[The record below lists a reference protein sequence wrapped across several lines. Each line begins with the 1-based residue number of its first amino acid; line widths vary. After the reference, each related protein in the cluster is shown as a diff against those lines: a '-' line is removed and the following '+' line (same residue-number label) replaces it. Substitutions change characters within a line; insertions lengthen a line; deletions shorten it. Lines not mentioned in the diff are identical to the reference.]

1 MRYLL
6 FRHQNWKMGSKLKML
21 LMTKIVDMSARF
33 YHSSSEVVIKAATIV
48 SERRETGCAI
58 V

>member
-1 MRYLL
+1 MEIENA
-6 FRHQNWKMGSKLKML
+6 FECA
-21 LMTKIVDMSARF
+21 KIVDMSARF
-33 YHSSSEVVIKAATIV
+33 YNSSSEVVIKAATIV